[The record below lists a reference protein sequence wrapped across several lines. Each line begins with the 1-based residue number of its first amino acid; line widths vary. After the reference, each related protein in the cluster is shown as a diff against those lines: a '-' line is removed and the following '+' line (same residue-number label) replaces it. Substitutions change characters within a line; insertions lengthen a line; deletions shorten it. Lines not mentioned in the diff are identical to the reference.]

1 MGCAIRCAPRRSGL
15 SEHPSALLRGSVTLG
30 TVRCMPRAAVLFT
43 ITALAASLSGCDSPP
58 PPPPGDAAS
67 ASVSA
72 PAPSATPP
80 PAEQPRP
87 ATPTAATDDAAPEV
101 VAAQHVLVAYTG
113 AKRAPKTV
121 TRSKADAKKRA
132 EEALA
137 KARKGDDFS
146 QLVKAYSDEPGA
158 AERLG
163 NLGKFKREAMV
174 KPFADA
180 AFALKVGDVS
190 DVVET
195 EFGFHVIKR
204 NQ

>member
-1 MGCAIRCAPRRSGL
+1 MS
-15 SEHPSALLRGSVTLG
+15 
-30 TVRCMPRAAVLFT
+30 RAYVLML
-43 ITALAASLSGCDSPP
+43 IPALAATISGCDSPP
-58 PPPPGDAAS
+58 PPAPDAAAS
-67 ASVSA
+67 AS
-72 PAPSATPP
+72 
-80 PAEQPRP
+80 P
-87 ATPTAATDDAAPEV
+87 ATPEPTAQGGKIVLSSTADQPLAPPTASAAAAAEPEV
-101 VAAQHVLVAYTG
+101 VAAQHVLVAYKG
-113 AKRAPKTV
+113 AKSVPKNI

-137 KARKGDDFS
+137 RARKGDDFTE
-146 QLVKAYSDEPGA
+146 LVKAYSDEPGA
-158 AERLG
+158 AVRLG

-180 AFALKVGDVS
+180 AFALKVGAVS

>member
-1 MGCAIRCAPRRSGL
+1 
-15 SEHPSALLRGSVTLG
+15 
-30 TVRCMPRAAVLFT
+30 MPRAAVLLT
-43 ITALAASLSGCDSPP
+43 ISALAASLSGCDSPP
-58 PPPPGDAAS
+58 PPPSSDAAS
-67 ASVSA
+67 ASASA
-72 PAPSATPP
+72 PAPAPP
-80 PAEQPRP
+80 PVEPP
-87 ATPTAATDDAAPEV
+87 KTPPTAATDDAAPEV
-101 VAAQHVLVAYTG
+101 VAAQHVLVAYKG

-137 KARKGDDFS
+137 KARKGDEFT
-146 QLVKAYSDEPGA
+146 QLVKVYSDEPGA

-190 DVVET
+190 EVVET

>member
-1 MGCAIRCAPRRSGL
+1 
-15 SEHPSALLRGSVTLG
+15 
-30 TVRCMPRAAVLFT
+30 MPRAAVLLT

-58 PPPPGDAAS
+58 PPPSSDAAS

-72 PAPSATPP
+72 PAPAATPP

-87 ATPTAATDDAAPEV
+87 QATAATDDAGPEV
-101 VAAQHVLVAYTG
+101 VAAQHVLVAYKG